1 MIDVHYAS
9 LTSHGLTYVMCNGV
23 EYVVWFFCL
32 QELTLSLWC
41 VHFSNKDSVERGTN
55 ANSHMI
61 LLWTGRERKEVF
73 MWIPE
78 MWMIVLKMVLQLIL
92 KLSFIVDS
100 VQFIVGVCLFQ
111 HSANSLIHQI
121 NLNFCLKNVTKKPG

>member
-1 MIDVHYAS
+1 M
-9 LTSHGLTYVMCNGV
+9 HGLTYMMCNGV

-78 MWMIVLKMVLQLIL
+78 MWMIVLKMVNIATYSEVFFTSA
-92 KLSFIVDS
+92 LSPVYSGCMLVPALCKQPHTSNYFE
-100 VQFIVGVCLFQ
+100 FL
-111 HSANSLIHQI
+111 
-121 NLNFCLKNVTKKPG
+121 P

>member
-1 MIDVHYAS
+1 M
-9 LTSHGLTYVMCNGV
+9 HGLTYVMCNEV
-23 EYVVWFFCL
+23 EYVVSFFCL

-61 LLWTGRERKEVF
+61 LLWTERERKEVF

-78 MWMIVLKMVLQLIL
+78 MWMIVLKMVLQLL
-92 KLSFIVDS
+92 KLLLLVHS
-100 VQFIVGVCLFQ
+100 VQFIYSGCMFVPALCKQ
-111 HSANSLIHQI
+111 PHTSN
-121 NLNFCLKNVTKKPG
+121 